1 MGEAG
6 PGSDTDSDSEDDENL
21 ARLREAVDSETLK
34 ETFFQE
40 IDYPVASN
48 AVKDVKD
55 NPSESPAE
63 DVSLAPDS
71 PAALCRDI
79 KAVLQRLTVAGQ
91 MRRAWAVQGESLRR
105 DKQAQ
110 ECQVLTQEL
119 QVTPGF
125 QQFVAG
131 QLGSMLDTSYSEVDT
146 AVAGAGEEDQL
157 PEKGA
162 EQLRLLRSSRVPL
175 TAGLDQAGG
184 GRVPRGRPALLPSHR
199 TAFPPSQQELLHCAV
214 TAEFVLSGAETVA
227 WVNKFPTRVEPG
239 VERIK
244 KKKKK
249 VNKTKKKKK
258 AGENGG

>member
-1 MGEAG
+1 MCEAV
-6 PGSDTDSDSEDDENL
+6 PGSDTDSESEDDENL

-40 IDYPVASN
+40 IDSPVASN
-48 AVKDVKD
+48 TVKDVKD

-63 DVSLAPDS
+63 DVLLVPDS

-79 KAVLQRLTVAGQ
+79 KAVLQRRTVVGQ
-91 MRRAWAVQGESLRR
+91 MRRDGAVQGESLRR
-105 DKQAQ
+105 DKQAK
-110 ECQVLTQEL
+110 ECQVLAQEL

-131 QLGSMLDTSYSEVDT
+131 QLGSMLDTSYSEVNT
-146 AVAGAGEEDQL
+146 SVVAGEVDQV
-157 PEKGA
+157 PERGA

-175 TAGLDQAGG
+175 TVGLEQAGRG
-184 GRVPRGRPALLPSHR
+184 PRGRPALLPSHR

-214 TAEFVLSGAETVA
+214 TAEFVLSGAETAA

-249 VNKTKKKKK
+249 VNKTKKKKN
-258 AGENGG
+258 ADENNG